1 MKRVPSTLDI
11 DMSSTEPH
19 DATLEEVCYRHPD
32 RPSGV
37 SCQRCDRLICPEC
50 MHSASVGV
58 HCPECTRNST
68 QKVYTASTLP
78 GADATVTRALIAINV
93 AVFVMFN
100 LAELG
105 SVSDIL
111 VNGRAIDQLS
121 EPWRIVTGGFGHNS
135 LVHLGMNMFALWGL
149 GRMLEIRLGP
159 ALFGVAYMASL
170 IGGSFLAIFFDPNQS
185 GLGASG
191 AIFGLLG
198 LVVLALRSRGIG
210 LQESGLGRILIINL
224 FISFLPFVSLWAHAG
239 GFFVGLG
246 LGALY
251 FGLNPGDGPIIK
263 LEKQQIAVT
272 VVLMVVLFGAA
283 VWAASTW
290 TSPII

>member
-1 MKRVPSTLDI
+1 
-11 DMSSTEPH
+11 MSSTEPH

-68 QKVYTASTLP
+68 QKVYTAQTLP
-78 GADATVTRALIAINV
+78 GANAIVTRTLIGINV
-93 AVFVMFN
+93 AVFVLFN
-100 LAELG
+100 MAEIG
-105 SVSDIL
+105 STNDLL

-121 EPWRIVTGGFGHNS
+121 EPWRIVTGGFAHAS
-135 LVHLGMNMFALWGL
+135 LIHIGMNMFALWGL
-149 GRMLEIRLGP
+149 GQMLERRLGSVV
-159 ALFGVAYMASL
+159 FGAAYMASL
-170 IGGSFLAIFFDPNQS
+170 VGGSFLAILFDPNQS
-185 GLGASG
+185 VLGASG

-198 LVVLALRSRGIG
+198 LVVLALRSRGVG
-210 LQESGLGRILIINL
+210 LQESGLARILLINL
-224 FISFLPFVSLWAHAG
+224 FISFLPFVSLWGHLG
-239 GFFVGLG
+239 GFLMGLV

-251 FGLNPGDGPIIK
+251 FGLNAGDGPIIK

-272 VVLMVVLFGAA
+272 VVIAIAVFAA
-283 VWAASTW
+283 SFWAATTW
-290 TSPII
+290 LNPIF

>member
-1 MKRVPSTLDI
+1 
-11 DMSSTEPH
+11 MSSTEPH

-50 MHSASVGV
+50 MRSASVGV

-68 QKVYTASTLP
+68 QRVYTASTLP
-78 GADATVTRALIAINV
+78 GADAFVTRTLIAINV
-93 AVFVMFN
+93 AVFVLFN

-121 EPWRIVTGGFGHNS
+121 EPWRIVTGGFAHNS
-135 LVHLGMNMFALWGL
+135 LIHLGMNMFALWGL
-149 GRMLEIRLGP
+149 GRMLEVRLGP
-159 ALFGVAYMASL
+159 AVFGVAYMASL
-170 IGGSFLAIFFDPNQS
+170 VGGSFLAIFFDPNQS

-210 LQESGLGRILIINL
+210 LQESGLGRILLINL

-251 FGLNPGDGPIIK
+251 FGLNPGDGPIVK
-263 LEKQQIAVT
+263 LEKQQIAISA
-272 VVLMVVLFGAA
+272 VVAVVLFAAA
-283 VWAASTW
+283 VWASTTW
-290 TSPII
+290 LNPIV

>member
-1 MKRVPSTLDI
+1 
-11 DMSSTEPH
+11 MSSTEPH

-78 GADATVTRALIAINV
+78 GADALVTRTLIGVNAII
-93 AVFVMFN
+93 FVLFN
-100 LAELG
+100 LAELA
-105 SVSDIL
+105 STSDIL
-111 VNGRAIDQLS
+111 VNGRAIDQLG
-121 EPWRIVTGGFGHNS
+121 EPWRIVTGGFAHAS
-135 LVHLGMNMFALWGL
+135 LIHVGMNMFALWAL
-149 GRMLEIRLGP
+149 GRMLELRLGP
-159 ALFGVAYMASL
+159 SVFAAAYMASL
-170 IGGSFLAIFFDPNQS
+170 VGGSFLAILFDPNQS

-198 LVVLALRSRGIG
+198 LVVMALRSRGIG
-210 LQESGLGRILIINL
+210 LRESGLGRVLLINL

-239 GFFVGLG
+239 GFFVGIG
-246 LGALY
+246 LGVLY

-263 LEKQQIAVT
+263 SEKQQIAIT
-272 VVLMVVLFGAA
+272 VVLMVALFGAA
-283 VWAASTW
+283 LWASSTW
-290 TSPII
+290 TNPII